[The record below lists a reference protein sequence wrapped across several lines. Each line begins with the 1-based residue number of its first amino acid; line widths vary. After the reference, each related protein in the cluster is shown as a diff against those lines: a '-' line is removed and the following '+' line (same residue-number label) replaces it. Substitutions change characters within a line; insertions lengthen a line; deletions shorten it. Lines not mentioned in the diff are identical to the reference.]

1 MTDERQVRS
10 LEEEVVLTLFAIA
23 AQTNPDAGT
32 EEAVNNCD
40 PQRLYHDMATRLDRI
55 ATLIDDI
62 MQLIHQKVEEAEKKP
77 DENPEGA

>member
-23 AQTNPDAGT
+23 AQTNPDEKV
-32 EEAVNNCD
+32 EEAVRNCD